1 MGMTI
6 SQKILAA
13 HANLQS
19 VKSGDIISVQLD
31 TILGNDISTF
41 MALEEL
47 EKIGRPPLQ
56 AARNIILVLDHF
68 TPNKDIGTAEQCRVL
83 REFAQGAGIEH
94 YFEGGRS
101 GIEHALL
108 PEAGFVVPGDLIV
121 GGDSHTCTY
130 GALGAFAMG
139 MGSTDLAAAMVLGK
153 TWLKVPETIRIKY
166 HGTLGEWIGGKD
178 LILYTIG
185 KIGTDGAL
193 GKTLGVV
200 LLGNMPL

>member
-6 SQKILAA
+6 SQKILAT

-19 VKSGDIISVQLD
+19 VKSGDIISVRLD

-47 EKIGRPPLQ
+47 EKIGSPPLQ

-94 YFEGGRS
+94 YFRRLSQE
-101 GIEHALL
+101 IALFW
-108 PEAGFVVPGDLIV
+108 G
-121 GGDSHTCTY
+121 
-130 GALGAFAMG
+130 
-139 MGSTDLAAAMVLGK
+139 
-153 TWLKVPETIRIKY
+153 
-166 HGTLGEWIGGKD
+166 
-178 LILYTIG
+178 
-185 KIGTDGAL
+185 
-193 GKTLGVV
+193 
-200 LLGNMPL
+200 